1 MSKKFF
7 AFLAALMGSH
17 FLFAQN
23 DTTGKQLDEVV
34 VTASKSN
41 MKQSQTGKV
50 ITVISHD
57 EINKSVAKTLG
68 QLLNEQAG
76 ITINGAL
83 NNAGSNQ
90 SIYMRGAASGR
101 TLILIDGIPVYDPS
115 ISDNSFDINLIP
127 VDNIERIEI
136 CKGAQSTLYGSD
148 AIAGVINIITIKQ
161 NIQNP
166 FNAKATLAGGNY
178 GTIRGNAQ
186 LYGKIADAFVYNVR
200 YSKYKTDGFST
211 AYDSSS
217 KSNFDKDGYNGDAL
231 AANLAWNV
239 TRQFTIKGFAQY
251 SHYKTDLD
259 GGAFTDARD
268 YTNTSKNLMLGGG
281 AVYKIAGTTI
291 SGNYQYSTYDR
302 QLLEDS
308 TYGQYYYNDKYFGK
322 TQYVELFASSK
333 IGSNL
338 TWLNGADYRFSEMNE
353 HSNYGNF
360 TDTAA
365 KQVSVY
371 SSLFYAAKSGLN
383 AEFGGRFNSHSRYG
397 TNYTYTFNPSFV
409 FNDEW
414 KIYASVSSG
423 FKAPTLFELYS
434 SYGDKNLKPETS
446 VNYEGGVQYSTKVF
460 NSRVT
465 YFSRKIKEGLDF
477 DYINYVYYNFSLQN
491 THGIEWENK
500 INITKQLSLNFNYTW
515 IHTREEVQSRQPYA
529 YDPVN
534 FIYFFNKDTTY
545 NYSLK
550 RPEHSINASLGWKQ
564 NNKFF
569 INVGLHYE
577 SKRYDAVYVSPDAL
591 LKSFV
596 IFNAY
601 TEYVFSKYVKAFVDA
616 KNLANKKFFTIN
628 GYNSIPFIFT
638 AGATVNL

>member
-34 VTASKSN
+34 VTASKTN

-76 ITINGAL
+76 VTINGAL
-83 NNAGSNQ
+83 NNAGTNQ
-90 SIYMRGAASGR
+90 SIYLRGAASGR

-115 ISDNSFDINLIP
+115 ISDNSFDVNLIP

-161 NIQNP
+161 SIQNP

-186 LYGKIADAFVYNVR
+186 VYGKIADAFVYNVR

-211 AYDSSS
+211 AYDSSA

-231 AANLAWNV
+231 AANLAWNA
-239 TRQFTIKGFAQY
+239 TKQFTIKGFAQY
-251 SHYKTDLD
+251 NHYKTDLD

-281 AVYKIAGTTI
+281 AVYKIGGTTI

-333 IGSNL
+333 IGNNL

-360 TDTAA
+360 TDTSA

-371 SSLFYAAKSGLN
+371 SSLFFTSKSGLN
-383 AEFGGRFNSHSRYG
+383 AELGGRFNSHSRYG

-409 FNDEW
+409 INDEW

-423 FKAPTLFELYS
+423 FKAPTLY
-434 SYGDKNLKPETS
+434 
-446 VNYEGGVQYSTKVF
+446 
-460 NSRVT
+460 
-465 YFSRKIKEGLDF
+465 
-477 DYINYVYYNFSLQN
+477 
-491 THGIEWENK
+491 
-500 INITKQLSLNFNYTW
+500 
-515 IHTREEVQSRQPYA
+515 
-529 YDPVN
+529 
-534 FIYFFNKDTTY
+534 
-545 NYSLK
+545 
-550 RPEHSINASLGWKQ
+550 
-564 NNKFF
+564 
-569 INVGLHYE
+569 
-577 SKRYDAVYVSPDAL
+577 
-591 LKSFV
+591 
-596 IFNAY
+596 
-601 TEYVFSKYVKAFVDA
+601 
-616 KNLANKKFFTIN
+616 
-628 GYNSIPFIFT
+628 
-638 AGATVNL
+638 